1 MIKKQ
6 SDDPDVEHA
15 AKKAQSIIQDVLTNL
30 PKAES
35 FDYGGHELNIGEYE
49 VCDTCTSSIAEAQQA
64 NLALIE
70 REEQE
75 EDPVIKEHLML
86 AAKLFNLEAESAI
99 VRAEFHNGI
108 GTEQILNSIL
118 GFMYDRK
125 IHDDYMHSHGQG
137 E

>member
-70 REEQE
+70 RAEQE
-75 EDPVIKEHLML
+75 EDPVLLWSLRQTRNRKGC
-86 AAKLFNLEAESAI
+86 ARSA
-99 VRAEFHNGI
+99 
-108 GTEQILNSIL
+108 L
-118 GFMYDRK
+118 GYTSRQ
-125 IHDDYMHSHGQG
+125 HY
-137 E
+137 